1 MSDRAPPFVLGPVEP
16 DDGGASTSFK
26 VRADD
31 TAGLL
36 SVFEFALTAWE
47 SGPVLH
53 LHKASDE
60 SFYVLSGELEL
71 QIGDERSIVSPG
83 DFAWVPRGTPHTF
96 ANAGEVTARGIT
108 IATPGGIE
116 HMFQELAEYVAST
129 NGQPDQQELDAIRQ
143 RHGGATLGP
152 SIRSNRAPRLG

>member
-1 MSDRAPPFVLGPVEP
+1 MSDRAFPFVLGPAES
-16 DDGGASTSFK
+16 GGGKASTSFK
-26 VRADD
+26 VRTDD

-36 SVFEFALTAWE
+36 SVFEFTLAAWE

-60 SFYVLSGELEL
+60 SFYMLSSELEL

-83 DFAWVPRGTPHTF
+83 GFAWVPRGTPHTF
-96 ANAGEVTARGIT
+96 ANTGEAATRGTT

-116 HMFQELAEYVAST
+116 RMFQELAEYVAST
-129 NGQPDQQELDAIRQ
+129 NGRPDQHELDAIRH
-143 RHGGATLGP
+143 RHGEATLGP
-152 SIRSNRAPRLG
+152 MPRSLN